1 MKQAQKPSHFFT
13 KTQLIILFSSVVIAV
28 LTMLI
33 VSWLLQTSQNSLQ
46 PSDLPLIGFNIV
58 IAWLAMYGAYALLIV
73 GLGLLAFSK
82 KYPNLK
88 RWVLITLVLS
98 VLAVVLR
105 IARG

>member
-1 MKQAQKPSHFFT
+1 
-13 KTQLIILFSSVVIAV
+13 
-28 LTMLI
+28 
-33 VSWLLQTSQNSLQ
+33 
-46 PSDLPLIGFNIV
+46 
-58 IAWLAMYGAYALLIV
+58 MYGAYALLIV